1 MTIEI
6 PGWLQWV
13 SYLAG
18 SEWPE
23 GDEDAMQRLK
33 AAWQASASEFRD
45 LIPETNRV
53 RAETTHAVIGQ
64 SANAIDAEFAKLFDG
79 DYSLD
84 KLAQALEAIGEM
96 AGMHGTEIQY
106 IKMLV
111 LSTLAIAAVQISFAI
126 AAAPE
131 TFGGSLAEIP
141 VVEAITIS
149 TIRQLGAWLLKRI
162 LETAAKAFTKTA
174 VKRLVKSVGIQLA
187 IAGSQDFGI
196 QTLQNALGTR
206 HGYDVD
212 RLIDTAVASTV
223 GAATGH
229 MIAPGLSRLIARGNS
244 PFARVASS
252 AFRGYST
259 GVGANVAGTAALMT
273 YREGVTFDPTMIFG
287 GAATAGLMHRS
298 VDNHVMRTTGG
309 GPSEPAARA
318 SVGDRGP
325 AEAAART
332 NGATPENGHTGTDT
346 AAARHTGESTESAAQ
361 PRTES
366 SSIPSDPIRS
376 GQPSLSQDGA
386 PRSGTAPN
394 QAGATTPS
402 SSAASPSH
410 PAGSST
416 PPPHAQ
422 QQSSTTAT
430 SSAGSSHA
438 NTAASSHAGAPAA
451 GVKDAAAPVAK
462 TSGADISRTPEMAPH
477 AKSEASPVHETG
489 ADHTPARDVETDAPH
504 TPRDGPEP
512 VDSGSNN
519 RADQIDLEAAHHV
532 PDARAVDHGDGA
544 GARYPGPNECA
555 RQTID
560 GFQDRHPNTTVEQVK
575 DHGGEGTPRSDY
587 EQALGTRLRDAT
599 PADILAATREGR
611 SVIVVDT
618 YRAEG
623 LTQGHPGSHTYSV
636 EPNPRDPNRPLVYDG
651 PDRTPHPWPPHGLDR
666 VARTQMAEF
675 HPDGQP
681 VHPMSPVERAAS
693 HGDDG
698 VRIADSP
705 DSGVPHD
712 RTEVDSANDVPPY
725 DYPSDHISNRLDLPG
740 YHPGTL
746 DGHQTRTVYLNG
758 EQRMNAMHDDMVS
771 RGVDPETRARAMVD
785 MRNEL
790 RSWARELMVDR
801 QAASDLNR
809 DSPNRSWDQVVA
821 KYSSE
826 GYQGRELYERIIEKS
841 TASRQSVNE
850 GLGIDPRNPGDLPD
864 IRAQD
869 NIGARAPDGDHGPP
883 PDHTT
888 EPAAEAEQSKKPK
901 RYMVDDGPGD
911 PISTREVRPGV
922 TERHYAW
929 ESHLGEPGVPRDG
942 ILGHPDTT
950 DVSRTRIERDFT
962 RGTHLEF
969 PDSAVREVEVTV
981 GRNTAVFTVLDG
993 HPARVDFLHRQTFDP
1008 VPERPSSETSAQGA
1022 VSSSHAGDDAGHMSA
1037 FRFTLDQEFAN
1048 LFPQELNFNR
1058 GAFKTVE
1065 NEWGVFIDRG
1075 GEVYARIDLIPP
1087 SERPD
1092 KVAVEWVVNK
1102 AGTDETVYFNRKTFD
1117 NTGGQK
1123 FTRLPTPEIT
1133 KKLK

>member
-33 AAWQASASEFRD
+33 AAWQASANEFRD

-53 RAETTHAVIGQ
+53 RAETTQAVIGQ

-79 DYSLD
+79 DYSLE

-96 AGMHGTEIQY
+96 AGAHGTEIQY
-106 IKMLV
+106 TKMLV

-131 TFGGSLAEIP
+131 TLGGSLAEVP
-141 VVEAITIS
+141 VVEAVTIT
-149 TIRQLGAWLLKRI
+149 TIRQLAASLLKRI
-162 LETAAKAFTKTA
+162 LETAAEAFTKTA

-187 IAGSQDFGI
+187 IAGGQDFGI
-196 QTLQNALGTR
+196 QALQNALGTR
-206 HGYDVD
+206 HGYDVN

-244 PFARVASS
+244 PFSRVASS
-252 AFRGYST
+252 VVRGYST

-273 YREGVTFDPTMIFG
+273 YRDGVTFDPTMIFG
-287 GAATAGLMHRS
+287 GAATAGLMHQS
-298 VDNHVMRTTGG
+298 VDSHVNRTTGG
-309 GPSEPAARA
+309 GPSEPVVHA
-318 SVGDRGP
+318 SVSDRAP
-325 AEAAART
+325 SESAPRQ
-332 NGATPENGHTGTDT
+332 NGAAPENGASPHSNSDT
-346 AAARHTGESTESAAQ
+346 TAARHSGESTEPAAP
-361 PRTES
+361 PRTGS
-366 SSIPSDPIRS
+366 DSPPSDSVKP

-386 PRSGTAPN
+386 PRSVAAPN
-394 QAGATTPS
+394 QAGATTSPPS
-402 SSAASPSH
+402 STSAH
-410 PAGSST
+410 PAGPSSPAT
-416 PPPHAQ
+416 HAP
-422 QQSSTTAT
+422 QQSPAAAT
-430 SSAGSSHA
+430 NSAGSSHA
-438 NTAASSHAGAPAA
+438 NAAGSSHANAPAA
-451 GVKDAAAPVAK
+451 GLKDAPTPAAKA
-462 TSGADISRTPEMAPH
+462 SSADISRAPEATPH
-477 AKSEASPVHETG
+477 AKSEATSVHENG
-489 ADHTPARDVETDAPH
+489 ADHTVPPPHAETDAPLGSH
-504 TPRDGPEP
+504 DGPEP
-512 VDSGSNN
+512 AESGSQDRTEQVNL
-519 RADQIDLEAAHHV
+519 DTAHQV
-532 PDARAVDHGDGA
+532 PDGPAAGHADGGDT
-544 GARYPGPNECA
+544 RYPGPNECA

-560 GFQDRHPNTTVEQVK
+560 GFQDRHPGTTVEQVS
-575 DHGGEGTPRSDY
+575 DHGGEGTPRSQY
-587 EQALGTRLRDAT
+587 EQALGTRLHDAT

-623 LTQGHPGSHTYSV
+623 LTQGHPGSHTYAV
-636 EPNPRDPNRPLVYDG
+636 EPNPRDPHRPLVYDG
-651 PDRTPHPWPPHGLDR
+651 PDRVPHPWPPHGLDQ

-675 HPDGQP
+675 HPDGKP
-681 VHPMSPVERAAS
+681 VHPISHTERATTHA
-693 HGDDG
+693 DDG
-698 VRIADSP
+698 VRIADSH
-705 DSGVPHD
+705 DSGAPHD
-712 RTEVDSANDVPPY
+712 RTHADSTHDVAPF
-725 DYPSDHISNRLDLPG
+725 DYPSDHISNQLDLPG

-746 DGHQTRTVYLNG
+746 DDLQTRTVYLNG
-758 EQRMNAMHDDMVS
+758 EQRMNAMHDEMAS

-801 QAASDLNR
+801 QGAADLNR

-826 GYQGRELYERIIEKS
+826 GYQGRELYEHIVEKS

-850 GLGIDPRNPGDLPD
+850 GLGIDPRNPGDLPE
-864 IRAQD
+864 IQAQD
-869 NIGARAPDGDHGPP
+869 NLGARASDGDRGPP
-883 PDHTT
+883 
-888 EPAAEAEQSKKPK
+888 KLK

-911 PISTREVRPGV
+911 PIDTHDVRAGV

-929 ESHLGEPGVPRDG
+929 DSLLGEPGIPRENV
-942 ILGHPDTT
+942 LGHPDTT
-950 DVSRTRIERDFT
+950 DVHRTRIERDFAP
-962 RGTHLEF
+962 GTHREF
-969 PDSAVREVEVTV
+969 PHSVVREVEVTV

-1008 VPERPSSETSAQGA
+1008 VPERPSSETSAQASVGA
-1022 VSSSHAGDDAGHMSA
+1022 GHAGDDAGHMSA
-1037 FRFTLDQEFAN
+1037 FRFTLDQEFSN

-1058 GAFKTVE
+1058 GAYKTME
-1065 NEWGVFIDRG
+1065 NEWGALIDRG
-1075 GEVYARIDLIPP
+1075 GEVYARIELIPP

-1092 KVAVEWVVNK
+1092 KVAFEYVVNK
-1102 AGTDETVYFNRKTFD
+1102 AGTDEVVYFNRGTFD

-1123 FTRLPTPEIT
+1123 FKRLSIAQII
-1133 KKLK
+1133 KKLR